1 MQTLFNLFNLL
12 IYIAGFGL
20 MDLFMNKNN
29 FSIEIRII
37 IYLIIGIIGYHNYK
51 INMLNNINGSGKKIS
66 EKKI

>member
-1 MQTLFNLFNLL
+1 
-12 IYIAGFGL
+12 

-51 INMLNNINGSGKKIS
+51 IKMLNNINGQNKKIS
-66 EKKI
+66 KNKI

>member
-1 MQTLFNLFNLL
+1 
-12 IYIAGFGL
+12 
-20 MDLFMNKNN
+20 MNKNN

-66 EKKI
+66 GKKI